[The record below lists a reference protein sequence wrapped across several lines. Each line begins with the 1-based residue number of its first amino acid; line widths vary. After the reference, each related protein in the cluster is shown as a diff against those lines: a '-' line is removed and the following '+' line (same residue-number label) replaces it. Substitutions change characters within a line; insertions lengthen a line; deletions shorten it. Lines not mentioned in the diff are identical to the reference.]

1 MTDLI
6 TKKTNEEFWPLLL
19 PCLRLLP
26 CVCRKWVEFD
36 DFRRNQNNGQIVACQ
51 DRRINVVET
60 FVWLRKARCYVV
72 EIIFIEDYQGGEQI
86 VKKLKDLLV
95 SFTNNR
101 ITKRIHLNGV
111 FVRNCTAWNSGGW
124 RDQPFC
130 VSRCISISLDRVDD
144 SVNISRRMS
153 F

>member
-6 TKKTNEEFWPLLL
+6 TKKTNEKLRPLLL
-19 PCLRLLP
+19 PCLRLLS
-26 CVCRKWVEFD
+26 CVCRKWIEFN
-36 DFRRNQNNGQIVACQ
+36 DFRRNQDNGQVIACQ
-51 DRRINVVET
+51 DGRINVVEI
-60 FVWLRKARCYVV
+60 FVWLREARRYVV
-72 EIIFIEDYQGGEQI
+72 KIILIKNYQGGEQI
-86 VKKLKDLLV
+86 VEKLNYLSV

-101 ITKRIHLNGV
+101 IIRRIHLNRV

-130 VSRCISISLDRVDD
+130 VSRCICISLDRVNDF
-144 SVNISRRMS
+144 VNISRRMG